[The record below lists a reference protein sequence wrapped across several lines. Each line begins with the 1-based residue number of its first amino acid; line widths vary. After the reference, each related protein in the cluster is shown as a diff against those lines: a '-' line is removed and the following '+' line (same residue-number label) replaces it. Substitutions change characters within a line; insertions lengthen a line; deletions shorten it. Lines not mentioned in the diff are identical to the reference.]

1 MKFDKEDDGI
11 ILLLAVTSVI
21 TILLVFY
28 QNHGGIGV
36 KPLLQRR
43 STKSVY
49 HKIMSELK
57 LQGRLIP
64 ENIFV

>member
-28 QNHGGIGV
+28 QHHGGIGV